1 MPPLYRI
8 DVGKRIFYALDGE
21 ERHSILTRI
30 RADGLK
36 GRISETRFKGLGEM
50 SPLQLRETA
59 IDSDTRRLLQL
70 TVDDQK
76 ATDEMVGM
84 VRCRERV
91 PVRRSS
97 LEERGKLAETCK

>member
-36 GRISETRFKGLGEM
+36 GSISETRFKGLGEM
-50 SPLQLRETA
+50 SPLQLRETT
-59 IDSDTRRLLQL
+59 IDTDTRRLLQL
-70 TVDDQK
+70 TVDEQK
-76 ATDEMVGM
+76 ATDEMMSMLLG
-84 VRCRERV
+84 RKRADDRRGTWEDRV
-91 PVRRSS
+91 T
-97 LEERGKLAETCK
+97 LAVP